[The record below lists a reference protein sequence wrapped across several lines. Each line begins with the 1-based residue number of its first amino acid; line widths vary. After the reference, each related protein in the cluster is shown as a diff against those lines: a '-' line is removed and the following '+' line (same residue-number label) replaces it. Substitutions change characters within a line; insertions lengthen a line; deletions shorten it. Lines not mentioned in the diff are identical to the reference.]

1 MADKQGVRA
10 SDFNRFLKAKAP
22 EKPCPECGVNHWA
35 LSKASDDESSDPLVQ
50 AGIVMGANTN
60 RFMPVH
66 TLFCTNCGF
75 MKFFAAAIVED
86 WIEKNG

>member
-1 MADKQGVRA
+1 
-10 SDFNRFLKAKAP
+10 
-22 EKPCPECGVNHWA
+22 
-35 LSKASDDESSDPLVQ
+35 
-50 AGIVMGANTN
+50 MGANTN